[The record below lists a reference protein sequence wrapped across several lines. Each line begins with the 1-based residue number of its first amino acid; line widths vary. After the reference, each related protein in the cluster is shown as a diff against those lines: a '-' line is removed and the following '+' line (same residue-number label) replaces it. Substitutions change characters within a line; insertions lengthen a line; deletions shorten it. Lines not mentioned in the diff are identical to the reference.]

1 LRRKRLGVFANA
13 LCLAVGQTGT
23 GPGKDLQD
31 WSGLM
36 VWLLNRFRRRALKQS
51 RLALVERIN
60 LAPRQTVALIEADG
74 QRLLVAISPDGAPSF
89 YPLKAAASRPAV
101 NRLGKPDSEAESK

>member
-1 LRRKRLGVFANA
+1 LGVFANA
-13 LCLAVGQTGT
+13 LSLAVGRRDTA
-23 GPGKDLQD
+23 PGKSLQE
-31 WSGLM
+31 WAGLRAW
-36 VWLLNRFRRRALKQS
+36 VLEGFRRRAPRQP

-89 YPLKAAASRPAV
+89 YPLKAATRPSVA
-101 NRLGKPDSEAESK
+101 NRRGKTEPEGESE